1 MIELE
6 LPWPPSVNTYWR
18 HPSRGPLAG
27 RHLISEKGRIYRQQV
42 LACVLQTK
50 TATELVGNS
59 LAVHIIAHP
68 PDRRRRDLDNLN
80 KAILD
85 SLVFSK
91 VIVDDGLIDRL
102 VIERG
107 AVSAPGRV
115 VVAVSVLSQQET

>member
-1 MIELE
+1 MIELD

-107 AVSAPGRV
+107 TVSAPGRV
-115 VVAVSVLSQQET
+115 IVAVSVLS